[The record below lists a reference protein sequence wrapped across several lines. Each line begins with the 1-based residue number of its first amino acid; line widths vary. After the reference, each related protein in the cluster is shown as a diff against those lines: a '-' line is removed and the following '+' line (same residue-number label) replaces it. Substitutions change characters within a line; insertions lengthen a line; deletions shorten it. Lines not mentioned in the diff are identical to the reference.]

1 MKIAFISDIHGSA
14 YAART
19 ALNAALQWGADRIA
33 VLGDVMYHGPRNPFP
48 KKYDPKAVAEILNE
62 NRERIVAVR
71 GNCDSEVDQML
82 IEYPMMGDYAWIT
95 LPERSFFLTHGHVF
109 SPEDHPPLPAGT
121 VLAFGHIHT
130 PVAEKDGDVYYFNPG
145 SASLPKNPYK
155 PSWGRYSGGLL
166 EIVALDGE
174 IIKSM
179 EL

>member
-1 MKIAFISDIHGSA
+1 MKIAFISDLHGSA
-14 YAART
+14 YAAR
-19 ALNAALQWGADRIA
+19 AALDAAHQWGADRIA

-48 KKYDPKAVAEILNE
+48 REYDPKAVAGMLNE

-82 IEYPMMGDYAWIT
+82 VEYPMMGDYAWIM

-109 SPEDHPPLPAGT
+109 SPENHPPLPVGT

-130 PVAEKDGDVYYFNPG
+130 PVVEKDGNAYYFNPG

-155 PSWGRYSGGLL
+155 PSWGRYSAGRL
-166 EIVALDGE
+166 EVVALDGE
-174 IIKSM
+174 IIKSL